1 MVDMA
6 RRVVRAVSSRVRLS
20 SSTKIWIGWIHGKS
34 FVETRPQLV
43 VKGQLLDVK
52 GRVATRWSKVGDLVS
67 WVNSGGFG
75 FGRGL

>member
-20 SSTKIWIGWIHGKS
+20 SSAKIWIGWIHGKS

-52 GRVATRWSKVGDLVS
+52 GRLALVGARVS
-67 WVNSGGFG
+67 WSNKRRCCVAGD
-75 FGRGL
+75 